1 MATTNWRLL
10 KNKTACITGG
20 TTGIGR
26 AITLEYLKQ
35 GANVAV
41 NHLGLGRDEVHRLS
55 LIEEA
60 KKIRNTAPKDSPTGE
75 LIEIAGDV
83 TDPNTGKAL
92 VGAAVESWG
101 GLDIFIANAGIF
113 KPAEF
118 LTLEKEVFDK
128 TIHVNVN
135 GAFYSCQAAA
145 NQMVKQGR
153 GGSIIGISSISA
165 LQGGG
170 LQTHY
175 TPTKAAIL
183 SMIQSMAVALAKHR
197 IRCNALLPGTIHT
210 QLAEEDMQNEEKRN
224 YLNQR
229 IPMGV
234 GKSHDLAG
242 PAVFLGCEYLSGFM
256 TGSQMLV
263 DGGMYLTAG
272 HSIHHAGPVYELRG
286 LPRLPR
292 MDDSPAQ
299 TNRLSSPSYAPLGE
313 SNMGAD
319 DEQSERYFTRGRLS
333 RGRGLRNTTGCA
345 TCRRRHVKCDE
356 EKPVC
361 GGCARTK
368 RNCVYAPRRP
378 PNRKRSGPASVN
390 SRNGG
395 ASRNSAEKEMEE
407 HQAVSSSPMPSEFSP
422 AINDVEHTSFPS
434 MTVEEPEQPLSTVD
448 APINIVSSRDEG
460 FQVPHNTFVND
471 RPYFQPQSPE
481 PNAANAL
488 CNTVTSHDTAQ
499 TCSSFGSNLENAATL
514 WIDLL
519 LQDAAM
525 QELNFST
532 PNYQAEGVEV
542 TVSSAAHSPTVERFV
557 QKNAAD
563 SPSPKPCTSH
573 PYLHERVQK
582 LAEYQHSEKQAWRSM
597 SPLSLL
603 SREHVLFQNFV
614 QHISRWMDLFEPKRS
629 FGTLVPQL
637 AMRNVGLMNAILALS
652 ARHLSLGTRSDEIDM
667 QDPNGALRYYYKTL
681 HHIQEAMQYDT
692 YKTSL
697 ELLATSSIVSAY
709 EMLDGSRQDWERHL
723 KGVFCIQRSQGI
735 HGDSLGLKQAVW
747 WAWLC
752 QDVWAAFREKRRP
765 FTFWRPLRSL
775 DELDPHELAARSVYL
790 FAQVVSFCSDEEIE
804 AGKSDPI
811 ARIAAAE
818 KLKDM
823 LKNWRRH
830 LTAEFQPLPFAS
842 SPYDIFEPI
851 WINPP
856 AFAVA
861 TQVYYCSQILL
872 LMHVPVLG
880 GLEQYTQQRRWLM
893 EYVKRVCGIGMTL
906 ADYPSSI
913 MSSQC
918 LFIAGL
924 PLENS
929 GERNTILKMLEGC
942 RNRSGWP
949 IKPLGEEL
957 KVRWRLSNA

>member
-1 MATTNWRLL
+1 MATANWRLL
-10 KNKTACITGG
+10 KGKTACITGG

-41 NHLGLGRDEVHRLS
+41 NHLGLRHDEKHRLS

-60 KKIRNTAPKDSPTGE
+60 QRIRDAAPKDSPTGE
-75 LIEIAGDV
+75 LIELPGDV

-92 VGAAVESWG
+92 VSAAVKSWG

-128 TIHVNVN
+128 TMHVNVN

-175 TPTKAAIL
+175 TPTKAAVL

-210 QLAEEDMQNEEKRN
+210 QLAEEDMQNEQKRKYLEK
-224 YLNQR
+224 R

-234 GKSHDLAG
+234 GKPHDLAG
-242 PAVFLGCEYLSGFM
+242 PAVFLGCEHLSGFM
-256 TGSQMLV
+256 TGSQLLV
-263 DGGMYLTAG
+263 DGGISPGNEEIRAS
-272 HSIHHAGPVYELRG
+272 H
-286 LPRLPR
+286 
-292 MDDSPAQ
+292 DDP
-299 TNRLSSPSYAPLGE
+299 
-313 SNMGAD
+313 
-319 DEQSERYFTRGRLS
+319 
-333 RGRGLRNTTGCA
+333 
-345 TCRRRHVKCDE
+345 
-356 EKPVC
+356 
-361 GGCARTK
+361 
-368 RNCVYAPRRP
+368 
-378 PNRKRSGPASVN
+378 
-390 SRNGG
+390 
-395 ASRNSAEKEMEE
+395 
-407 HQAVSSSPMPSEFSP
+407 
-422 AINDVEHTSFPS
+422 INDEPSF
-434 MTVEEPEQPLSTVD
+434 EQ
-448 APINIVSSRDEG
+448 
-460 FQVPHNTFVND
+460 
-471 RPYFQPQSPE
+471 QSPE
-481 PNAANAL
+481 QSATEPL
-488 CNTVTSHDTAQ
+488 CTVVTPHDAAQ
-499 TCSSFGSNLENAATL
+499 TSSSFGVNLDNATAI
-514 WIDLL
+514 WVDLL

-525 QELNFST
+525 QEFDFSNLNFE
-532 PNYQAEGVEV
+532 AEGIGLFG
-542 TVSSAAHSPTVERFV
+542 SSVVQSPAVGRSS

-563 SPSPKPCTSH
+563 DPSPTPCTSH
-573 PYLHERVQK
+573 PYLHERVQN
-582 LAEYQHSEKQAWRSM
+582 LDEYQILEKQAWKAPD
-597 SPLSLL
+597 PLCLL
-603 SREHVLFQNFV
+603 SHEHILFQNFV
-614 QHISRWMDLFEPKRS
+614 QHVSRWMDLFEPKCP

-637 AMRNVGLMNAILALS
+637 AMRNAGLMNAILALS
-652 ARHLSLGTRSDEIDM
+652 ARHLSLGTKSD
-667 QDPNGALRYYYKTL
+667 
-681 HHIQEAMQYDT
+681 EAMQYDT

-765 FTFWRPLRSL
+765 FTFWRPLRTM
-775 DELDPHELAARSVYL
+775 DELDPYELAARSVYF
-790 FAQVVSFCSDEEIE
+790 FAQVVSFCSHEETE
-804 AGKSDPI
+804 AGKNEPI

-818 KLKDM
+818 RLKDM
-823 LKNWRRH
+823 LENWRRH
-830 LTAEFQPLPFAS
+830 LTAEFQPLPFKS
-842 SPYDIFEPI
+842 SSEDVFEPI

-861 TQVYYCSQILL
+861 FQVYYCSQILL
-872 LMHVPVLG
+872 LMHIPVLG
-880 GLEQYTQQRRWLM
+880 GLEQYTQQRKRLM
-893 EYVKRVCGIGMTL
+893 ECVKRVCGIGMTL
-906 ADYPSSI
+906 TDYPSSI

-929 GERNTILKMLEGC
+929 RERNCVLEMLEAC
-942 RNRSGWP
+942 RDRSGWP

-957 KVRWRLSNA
+957 KARWGSSGV